1 MRAAEFITEEGEPIR
16 IKISGASEK
25 SKAFVDRVYA
35 MFPESPLSRNNRIMA
50 WNDAEI
56 LDLSDINN
64 LNNAT
69 QLVQFELTPRARD
82 TVDVKWIAATP
93 LRSGAGTKAM
103 TLLKDMAQQYGVK
116 LELSV
121 WNKGATTPA
130 QLTKFYKKQGFK
142 QVAKGA
148 RDMSWTPDN

>member
-1 MRAAEFITEEGEPIR
+1 MRAREFIAEEGAP
-16 IKISGASEK
+16 IKIKIGGPSEK
-25 SKAFVDRVYA
+25 SQAFVDKVYS

-50 WNDAEI
+50 WNDAGM
-56 LDLSDINN
+56 LDLSDISN
-64 LNNAT
+64 LTNAT
-69 QLVQFELTPRARD
+69 QIVQFELTPRARD

-103 TLLKDMAQQYGVK
+103 SLLKDMARQHGVK

-121 WNKGATTPA
+121 WDKGATTPA

-142 QVAKGA
+142 QIAKGA
-148 RDMSWTPDN
+148 RNMYWTPDN